1 MRSSLQFRKM
11 VQKLRICLQLV
22 FIEKRKHLSSTRPY
36 YCYYNRG
43 WYTRPCAY
51 YPFWHGTAENLTNV
65 LQNVADTYGKKVMV
79 AETSWA
85 WTLDDGDGHDNTV
98 RVGQNDTNAQYPF
111 SIQGIGAFYWEPAMI
126 PVVDVSNM
134 NDTEKAAQIVEN
146 KKIWEETALAGPPH
160 SRESM
165 IQKMPVNGSFP
176 HRQSGHVRFRRQA
189 TGVVEGVQV
198 RDYRYHRIRSISG
211 NR

>member
-1 MRSSLQFRKM
+1 M

-111 SIQGIGAFYWEPAMI
+111 SIQGQATEVATVIKAVADIGEKGIGAFYWEPAMI

-146 KKIWEETALAGPPH
+146 KKIWEEHGSGWASSFSGEYEPEDAGKWFVPP
-160 SRESM
+160 S
-165 IQKMPVNGSFP
+165 
-176 HRQSGHVRFRRQA
+176 
-189 TGVVEGVQV
+189 T
-198 RDYRYHRIRSISG
+198 IRPCSISAASHWS
-211 NR
+211 R